1 MATRD
6 EIDALTGLR
15 GIAAAWVLAY
25 HTGLSPSGYLGVDL
39 FFVLSGF
46 IIAYNYADAG
56 LAADGARYRQFLWR
70 RLARIY
76 PVYLVALLLT
86 VAAVAALAPWG
97 IALRKSAHFTVEGFW
112 ASVLMVQSWTLPVPR
127 VWNVPGWSVSAEWA
141 AYLSFPLIAA
151 RVRRVDSPHTA
162 LLAILVLYALLAL
175 AMNTLGLR
183 ATLSYGLVRIAA
195 GFTAGVLL
203 HRLWMLRGA
212 PRDGDG
218 ARAVLWLVLLV
229 GGATAFEMSVARF
242 SAAAWLPVLAAAV
255 VYGLA
260 SSRSRWLC
268 GPFAQWLGRI
278 SFSLYMVHWPIV
290 QLYKRFSTL
299 LGDPLP
305 SSLTTFAAIATSL
318 SVASLMYRFVEE
330 PARRGLLAWR
340 LAPLRLA
347 AR

>member
-15 GIAAAWVLAY
+15 GIAALWVLAY
-25 HTGLSPSGYLGVDL
+25 HAGLSAAGYLGVDL

-56 LAADGARYRQFLWR
+56 LAADGPRYREFLWR

-76 PVYLVALLLT
+76 PVYLAALLLT
-86 VAAVAALAPWG
+86 LAAVAALTPWEVS
-97 IALRKSAHFTVEGFW
+97 LRKSAHFTVEGFW
-112 ASVLMVQSWTLPVPR
+112 ASVFMVQAWTVPVPR
-127 VWNVPGWSVSAEWA
+127 LWNVPGWSVSAEWA
-141 AYLSFPLIAA
+141 AYLAFPLLAA
-151 RVRRVDSPHTA
+151 RVRRVESMRTTV
-162 LLAILVLYALLAL
+162 LAIVLLYALLAL
-175 AMNTLGLR
+175 AMNLLSLR

-212 PRDGDG
+212 PRDADG
-218 ARAVLWLVLLV
+218 ARPVLALVLLV
-229 GGATAFEMSVARF
+229 GGATVLESSVAKY
-242 SAAAWLPVLAAAV
+242 AAAVWLPILACAV

-268 GPFAQWLGRI
+268 APLAQWLGRI

-290 QLYKRFSTL
+290 QLYRRGAESFPHAPSRALVTL
-299 LGDPLP
+299 
-305 SSLTTFAAIATSL
+305 AAIVSSIL
-318 SVASLMYRFVEE
+318 VGWLMYRFVEE
-330 PARRGLLAWR
+330 PSRRGMLAWR
-340 LAPLRLA
+340 AVPSRVRA
-347 AR
+347 